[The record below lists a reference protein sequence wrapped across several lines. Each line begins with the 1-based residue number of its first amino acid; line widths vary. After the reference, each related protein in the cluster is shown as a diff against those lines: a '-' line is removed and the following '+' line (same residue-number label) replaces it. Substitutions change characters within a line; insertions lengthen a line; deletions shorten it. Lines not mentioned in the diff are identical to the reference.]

1 MIECCSMVLLALTH
15 GGSCMNTDTE
25 ERRAFVEAILHRLR
39 CQYAEQAR
47 LPGQAAQSLS
57 LELYQRLA
65 RHVIS
70 ERYGE

>member
-1 MIECCSMVLLALTH
+1 MVLLALTH
-15 GGSCMNTDTE
+15 GGSYMNTDTE

-39 CQYAEQAR
+39 RQYAEQTR
-47 LPGQAAQSLS
+47 LPGQTAQSLS

-70 ERYGE
+70 EGYGE